1 MTAVLISR
9 VEDDNPCV
17 WYFITLF
24 SDTTFGV
31 ILSYLMLKS
40 WESYAKTR
48 SWSKF
53 ISGNY
58 QSDVV
63 EEVDLGAWAV
73 QLMIWGLIVLIV
85 NFTQV
90 KVLIMALLMKASWIF
105 SDWGHWVLMGL
116 EPYPRL
122 ELVVVMVIIPLIM
135 NCVQFWIQD
144 NFLKAKGSDWSPL
157 KE

>member
-53 ISGNY
+53 VSGNY

-85 NFTQV
+85 
-90 KVLIMALLMKASWIF
+90 S
-105 SDWGHWVLMGL
+105 
-116 EPYPRL
+116 
-122 ELVVVMVIIPLIM
+122 
-135 NCVQFWIQD
+135 
-144 NFLKAKGSDWSPL
+144 
-157 KE
+157 